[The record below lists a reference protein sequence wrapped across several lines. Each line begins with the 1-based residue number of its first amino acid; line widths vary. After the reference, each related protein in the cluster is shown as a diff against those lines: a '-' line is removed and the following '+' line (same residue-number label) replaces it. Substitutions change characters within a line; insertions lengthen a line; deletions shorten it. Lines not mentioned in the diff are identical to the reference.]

1 MSMLIP
7 GQNQL
12 AEPAIIAV
20 DEFEPLLAEFKAF
33 VVDYVAARAP
43 QSAARLK
50 VSLDNESELLTLA
63 LEAFCVR
70 LQTHERK
77 YNARIKQM
85 LAWWAT
91 GSNLDARLADMGLE
105 RQVLDPGDPAA
116 FPPVPPTL
124 ESDDDARLRYYLAP
138 HAPAAGSR
146 MQYRREVFTLGER
159 PSVKVQSATPGVVTV
174 SYTFDPDGYAARV
187 KDGNGRR
194 TAPGEVMVTVLSREG
209 DGTPSA
215 DLLDGVRR
223 HFARPDVRPETDL
236 VTVQGAQILPYK
248 NSRGGQDQRRSGFR
262 THPSRRAEIAARLC
276 RVLPSPGRPRRPKL
290 DRLCDPQRRC
300 RAAADPRAAGAD
312 HQHGIPGPVLH
323 GRRGGGAHAMSEPK
337 ASLLPANSSPLE
349 KALDLGFGKL
359 LDRVIPPFPALMEPA
374 ADPRR
379 VPSLP
384 GRRSGASANGTPMPA
399 KPKSASP

>member
-33 VVDYVAARAP
+33 VVDYVATRAP
-43 QSAARLK
+43 ENAAKLK
-50 VSLDNESELLTLA
+50 ISLENESELLTLA

-105 RQVLDPGDPAA
+105 RQLLDPGDPAA
-116 FPPVPPTL
+116 FPPIAPVY

-159 PSVKVQSATPGVVTV
+159 PAVKVETAAAGVVTV
-174 SYTFDPDGYAARV
+174 TYTFDPDGYAAQV

-209 DGTPSA
+209 DGSA
-215 DLLDGVRR
+215 SSDLLDGVRQ

-236 VTVQGAQILPYK
+236 VTVQGAQIKNYK
-248 NSRGGQDQRRSGFR
+248 
-262 THPSRRAEIAARLC
+262 I
-276 RVLPSPGRPRRPKL
+276 RVLAKINAGPDSGLTKVAAQQQLQAYADACHRLEGRVDPSWIDYTL
-290 DRLCDPQRRC
+290 HS
-300 RAAADPRAAGAD
+300 AGAV
-312 HQHGIPGPVLH
+312 QLQIL
-323 GRRGGGAHAMSEPK
+323 EPL
-337 ASLLPANSSPLE
+337 APIVTSAFQ
-349 KALDLGFGKL
+349 A
-359 LDRVIPPFPALMEPA
+359 PFCTGVEVEVDTL
-374 ADPRR
+374 
-379 VPSLP
+379 
-384 GRRSGASANGTPMPA
+384 
-399 KPKSASP
+399 

>member
-12 AEPAIIAV
+12 AEPALITV
-20 DEFEPLLAEFKAF
+20 DAFEDLLAEFKTF
-33 VVDYVAARAP
+33 VVEYVGARAP
-43 QSAARLK
+43 ESAAKLK
-50 VSLDNESELLTLA
+50 TSLDNESELLTLA

-105 RQVLDPGDPAA
+105 RQLLDPGDPAA
-116 FPPVPPTL
+116 FPPVPPIY

-159 PSVKVQSATPGVVTV
+159 PTVKVESSDGGVVNVT
-174 SYTFDPDGYAARV
+174 YTFNPDGLAAQV

-194 TAPGEVMVTVLSREG
+194 TAPGEVQVTVLSRDG

-215 DLLDGVRR
+215 ALLDGVRQ

-236 VTVQGAQILPYK
+236 VTVKAADIHRYKIRVVAKINSGPDSGLTQVAAQQQLQAYADSCHRLEGRVDPSWIDYTLHSAGAVQLQILEPLAPIVTTAFQAPYC
-248 NSRGGQDQRRSGFR
+248 
-262 THPSRRAEIAARLC
+262 TAVEVE
-276 RVLPSPGRPRRPKL
+276 VLTL
-290 DRLCDPQRRC
+290 
-300 RAAADPRAAGAD
+300 
-312 HQHGIPGPVLH
+312 
-323 GRRGGGAHAMSEPK
+323 
-337 ASLLPANSSPLE
+337 
-349 KALDLGFGKL
+349 
-359 LDRVIPPFPALMEPA
+359 
-374 ADPRR
+374 
-379 VPSLP
+379 
-384 GRRSGASANGTPMPA
+384 
-399 KPKSASP
+399 

>member
-12 AEPAIIAV
+12 AEPAIVTVEA
-20 DEFEPLLAEFKAF
+20 FEDLLAEFKSF
-33 VVDYVAARAP
+33 VVEYVGARSP
-43 QSAARLK
+43 DSAAKLK
-50 VSLDNESELLTLA
+50 VSLENESELLSMA

-105 RQVLDPGDPAA
+105 RQLLDPGDPAA
-116 FPPVPPTL
+116 FPPVPAIY

-159 PSVKVQSATPGVVTV
+159 PTVKVDSTDAGVVTV
-174 SYTFDPDGYAARV
+174 TYTFAPDGFAAQV

-194 TAPGEVMVTVLSREG
+194 TAPGEVQVTVLSRHG

-223 HFARPDVRPETDL
+223 HFSRPDVKPETDQ
-236 VTVQGAQILPYK
+236 VTVQAAEIKPYK
-248 NSRGGQDQRRSGFR
+248 IRVVAKIHPGPDSGLTRIATEQQLQAYANSCHRLEGRVD
-262 THPSRRAEIAARLC
+262 PSWIDYTLHT
-276 RVLPSPGRPRRPKL
+276 
-290 DRLCDPQRRC
+290 
-300 RAAADPRAAGAD
+300 AGAV
-312 HQHGIPGPVLH
+312 QLEIL
-323 GRRGGGAHAMSEPK
+323 EPLQPIVTT
-337 ASLLPANSSPLE
+337 AFQAPYCTGVEVEVRTL
-349 KALDLGFGKL
+349 
-359 LDRVIPPFPALMEPA
+359 
-374 ADPRR
+374 
-379 VPSLP
+379 
-384 GRRSGASANGTPMPA
+384 
-399 KPKSASP
+399 

>member
-12 AEPAIIAV
+12 AEPAIVTVEA
-20 DEFEPLLAEFKAF
+20 FEALLAEFKVF
-33 VVDYVAARAP
+33 VVDYVAARSPETATKL
-43 QSAARLK
+43 Q

-105 RQVLDPGDPAA
+105 RQLLDPGDPAA
-116 FPPVPPTL
+116 FPPIPPIY

-159 PSVKVQSATPGVVTV
+159 PAVKVETTAPGVVTV
-174 SYTFDPDGYAARV
+174 TYSFDPDGYAAQV

-194 TAPGEVMVTVLSREG
+194 TAPGEVRVTVLSREA

-236 VTVQGAQILPYK
+236 VTVQA
-248 NSRGGQDQRRSGFR
+248 
-262 THPSRRAEIAARLC
+262 AEIKRYKIRVVAKINAGPDSGLTKVAAEQQLQAYADACHRLEG
-276 RVLPSPGRPRRPKL
+276 RVDPSWI
-290 DRLCDPQRRC
+290 DYTIHT
-300 RAAADPRAAGAD
+300 AGAV
-312 HQHGIPGPVLH
+312 QLEILEPV
-323 GRRGGGAHAMSEPK
+323 EPIVTT
-337 ASLLPANSSPLE
+337 AFQAPYCTGVEVEVLTL
-349 KALDLGFGKL
+349 
-359 LDRVIPPFPALMEPA
+359 
-374 ADPRR
+374 
-379 VPSLP
+379 
-384 GRRSGASANGTPMPA
+384 
-399 KPKSASP
+399 